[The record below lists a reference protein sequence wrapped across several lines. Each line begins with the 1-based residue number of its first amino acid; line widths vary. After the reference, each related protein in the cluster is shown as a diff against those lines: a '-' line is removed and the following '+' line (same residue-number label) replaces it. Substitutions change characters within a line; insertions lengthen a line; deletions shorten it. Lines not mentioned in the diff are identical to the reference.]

1 MTTDNMQ
8 HSQRVRRTTLPAAL
22 LLVGQALAQT
32 QPPPAPYAANA
43 TPAAERPA
51 WSFAASAYTYF
62 VPGDRDYVQPTFT
75 ADHDWLHLEL
85 RYNYEALDSASL
97 WAGYNF
103 SGGDEL
109 AFEIKP
115 MLGVVFGDMNGIAPG
130 YKGSL
135 GWQRFE
141 LYSEGE
147 YVIDTDSSGDFFYNW
162 SELTFAPVDAL
173 RFGVVT
179 QRTRLYQSDR
189 EIQRGLLLGVTTKRL
204 DFTGYV
210 FNLDESKPIFVF
222 SVGLSF

>member
-1 MTTDNMQ
+1 M
-8 HSQRVRRTTLPAAL
+8 RRATALLAAL
-22 LLVGQALAQT
+22 ILVGHALGQT
-32 QPPPAPYAANA
+32 QPPPAPYTAS
-43 TPAAERPA
+43 TPPAAAEPA

-75 ADHDWLHLEL
+75 ADRDWLHLEL
-85 RYNYEALDSASL
+85 RYNYEAIDTGSL
-97 WAGYNF
+97 WLGYNF

-115 MLGVVFGDMNGIAPG
+115 MLGVVFGDNSGIAPG

-135 GWQRFE
+135 GWRRFE

-147 YVIDTDSSGDFFYNW
+147 YVIDTGNGSDFFYNW

-189 EIQRGLLLGVTTKRL
+189 EIQRGLLLGFTGKRL

-210 FNLDESKPIFVF
+210 FNLDEAKPIVVF